1 MKDNLNLKPNLKS
14 DQVNIKDLDTKLKDI
29 VFLLFE
35 EKLSKVLIRSQ
46 YDFFLNLE
54 KKCKIIF
61 ESKFDNVSFEKTP
74 VLSCY
79 RELEKEL
86 IENFKK
92 INKLVTTSLNKY
104 QKEIDSSKYYLL
116 DFQKHCK
123 MTDDCALHNCNG
135 KMYMIYEK
143 GLIKYIVCEG
153 CKMLFYPAAI
163 LLFCQFC
170 SYEYSSYLNNSN
182 VTFNN
187 LIPATLEDFHC
198 KTLSHDIM
206 RCIKCKEVF
215 YLNIKE
221 NNLYC
226 KACKFSIK
234 ATGIIWQCLV
244 CKADYKSAAKPYNH
258 IEMKIYKK
266 LISHTLNLK
275 QKAKPVEVPCCKLRV
290 YDFTFFHKKTCNGE
304 LFQMEHERQEIIV
317 CSKCKTISYFESFIW
332 TCPKCYKRFRKSI
345 RKKPTIVLQMPN
357 SNRQSPSKVKI
368 NESELKNNRIP
379 SSFDYGS
386 VNIEGV
392 YNSTEINLPTSGIIN
407 SKLEKLSNDLNKK
420 LDLKAIP
427 KPNIKPTKEII
438 HEQLEK
444 KAEVEDEKNNFNI
457 KINKEEKKDEHRASL
472 KLPIEKL
479 RENEMMLK
487 KLQNFKI
494 EDLKILQ
501 TIGEGANGVIYI
513 VQNVKREKFAMKK
526 IIVNSDFELQMYTNE
541 YELIHKLN
549 HPNIVKIIGIS
560 YKILDDTTNVLY
572 ILMELA
578 KSDWHKEI
586 NLRAKNNYPFTEEE
600 ITSIIKEIIDS
611 LHYLQVNNIAHRDIK
626 PHNILLY
633 DNNLYKLADFGEA
646 KVVKMISKKELGTVR
661 GTELYMAPVLFNSLD
676 QEEIVEHNPYK
687 SDVFSLGYCILL
699 AATLSFNILYELRK
713 LTNKKEIFE
722 VITKHLSNKFSQK
735 FIQLVCR
742 MVEFNEKFRMDF
754 IQLKDFFNKN
764 LLSG

>member
-153 CKMLFYPAAI
+153 CKMLFDPAAI

-357 SNRQSPSKVKI
+357 SNRQSP
-368 NESELKNNRIP
+368 
-379 SSFDYGS
+379 
-386 VNIEGV
+386 
-392 YNSTEINLPTSGIIN
+392 
-407 SKLEKLSNDLNKK
+407 

-513 VQNVKREKFAMKK
+513 VQNEKSCNCRLF
-526 IIVNSDFELQMYTNE
+526 VC
-541 YELIHKLN
+541 
-549 HPNIVKIIGIS
+549 
-560 YKILDDTTNVLY
+560 
-572 ILMELA
+572 
-578 KSDWHKEI
+578 
-586 NLRAKNNYPFTEEE
+586 
-600 ITSIIKEIIDS
+600 S
-611 LHYLQVNNIAHRDIK
+611 LVSV
-626 PHNILLY
+626 
-633 DNNLYKLADFGEA
+633 FGNC
-646 KVVKMISKKELGTVR
+646 S
-661 GTELYMAPVLFNSLD
+661 
-676 QEEIVEHNPYK
+676 
-687 SDVFSLGYCILL
+687 
-699 AATLSFNILYELRK
+699 
-713 LTNKKEIFE
+713 
-722 VITKHLSNKFSQK
+722 
-735 FIQLVCR
+735 
-742 MVEFNEKFRMDF
+742 
-754 IQLKDFFNKN
+754 
-764 LLSG
+764 